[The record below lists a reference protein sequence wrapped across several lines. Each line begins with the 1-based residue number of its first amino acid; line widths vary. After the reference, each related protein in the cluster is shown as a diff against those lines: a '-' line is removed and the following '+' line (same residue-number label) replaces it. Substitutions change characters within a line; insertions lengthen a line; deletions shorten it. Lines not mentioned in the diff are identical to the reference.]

1 MNNAITLN
9 VQTGY
14 GGTARSIYPV
24 ILTDDREMILID
36 CGYPHTVSQLKA
48 TALANGADLD
58 KLTKIII
65 THHDHD
71 HMGGLWELKNTY
83 PKLSVVASE
92 VEEKYISGK
101 EKSLR
106 LRQAEALYDT
116 LPEEEKPGAEA
127 FQKVLSSVKPAEV
140 DMLVKDGD
148 VFPWCGGIEIIATP
162 GHMPGHI
169 SVYLK
174 ETKTLVTGDA
184 MVVEDGS
191 LCVANPHYTLDMA
204 EAKKSI
210 RKFLNYDIRR
220 IICYHGGEYTG
231 DIKKEIENILD

>member
-1 MNNAITLN
+1 MSKVIILK
-9 VQTGY
+9 VQMGY
-14 GGTARSIYPV
+14 GDTARAIYPV
-24 ILTDDREMILID
+24 LLEDEKELVLID

-48 TALANGADLD
+48 TAMENGVSLD

-83 PKLSVVASE
+83 PNLLVVSSE
-92 VEEKYISGK
+92 IEEPYISGK

-116 LPEEEKPGAEA
+116 LPEDQRPGAEA
-127 FQKVLSSVKPAEV
+127 FQKVLNSVKPANV
-140 DMLVKDGD
+140 DILVKDGD
-148 VFPWCGGIEIIATP
+148 EFPWCGGVEIVASP

-169 SVYLK
+169 SIYLK

-184 MVVEDGS
+184 MVIEDGK
-191 LCVANPHYTLDMA
+191 LCVANPQYTLDMA
-204 EAKKSI
+204 EAKRSI
-210 RKFLNYDIRR
+210 KKFSNYDIDR
-220 IICYHGGEYTG
+220 IICYHGGEYTW
-231 DIKKEIENILD
+231 DIKKEIEKLLD